1 MWAGYYSFGDPTGR
15 ASGFSEA
22 VSLLFT
28 KRGTRTTRV
37 VKKTGWLFI
46 PSQNVV
52 IVQDRRMI
60 TRFRS
65 HHEKGKLPLDK
76 DSKKQVH
83 ENAAK
88 ALATSPSPI
97 VHPDDAHLAN
107 LWRREEKER
116 PEHADIGNGHPKL
129 ATELF
134 AAFPTGSEPDVLY
147 GRTQALGQARGGFN
161 EIWESLGEHFAR
173 TDRVATKELADL
185 QHQANGTTNTR
196 QISRVAEVKNYEWQ
210 TKTWHTA
217 GRVNWSAVR

>member
-1 MWAGYYSFGDPTGR
+1 MSANQELVHRIAQVRNDVPPIR
-15 ASGFSEA
+15 H
-22 VSLLFT
+22 LCCL
-28 KRGTRTTRV
+28 RGSR
-37 VKKTGWLFI
+37 GGSI
-46 PSQNVV
+46 
-52 IVQDRRMI
+52 DRRLPTI
-60 TRFRS
+60 ST
-65 HHEKGKLPLDK
+65 HHLHLWVGSQPPANALCFAI
-76 DSKKQVH
+76 SKQIHNFVRLQVH

-88 ALATSPSPI
+88 ALATSPTPI

-147 GRTQALGQARGGFN
+147 GRTQALGQARGGCN

-173 TDRVATKELADL
+173 TARVATKELADL

-196 QISRVAEVKNYEWQ
+196 QISGVP
-210 TKTWHTA
+210 
-217 GRVNWSAVR
+217 AVRTMNGRRRHRTLRAE